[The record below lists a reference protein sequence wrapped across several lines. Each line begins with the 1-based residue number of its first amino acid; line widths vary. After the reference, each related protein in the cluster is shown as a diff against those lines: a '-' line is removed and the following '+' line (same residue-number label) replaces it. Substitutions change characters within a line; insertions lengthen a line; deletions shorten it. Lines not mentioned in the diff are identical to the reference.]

1 MEQIFTDVSASITEL
16 KKNPTGL
23 LAQADGQAIA
33 ILNRNTP
40 TAYLVPPA
48 MFEQFLEAL
57 DDKKLVEIVQT
68 RQHDIANAVEIALD
82 DL

>member
-1 MEQIFTDVSASITEL
+1 MEQIFTDISASVTEL

-33 ILNRNTP
+33 ILYRNTP

-48 MFEQFLEAL
+48 MFEHFLEAL
-57 DDKKLVEIVQT
+57 DDQKLVEIVQA
-68 RQHDIANAVEIALD
+68 RKDNIVDAVELALD